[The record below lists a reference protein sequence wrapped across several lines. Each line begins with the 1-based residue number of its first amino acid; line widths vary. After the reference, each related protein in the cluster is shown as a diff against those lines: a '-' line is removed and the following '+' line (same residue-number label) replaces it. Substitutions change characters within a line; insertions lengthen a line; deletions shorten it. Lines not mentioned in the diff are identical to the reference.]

1 MRIRALGG
9 LEFEGSSIT
18 RPKPLLLLTYLSVEG
33 PKARRDVADLFWPR
47 SDGRLRTLTVTLG
60 RLRSGALGCIAS
72 DGRKVWA
79 EVDSDVAQLATA
91 LDRNDLDAALALYR
105 GPFVEGF
112 RATADAVELEEWVLG
127 TREWFAATLQRRML
141 ARAAEDVLA
150 GRLDEARRAA
160 ERAVR
165 LAAAPPPPTSELVEV
180 HDILLAVGSADAA
193 SVAAEAASLG
203 IELAASR
210 VEAVERLRAATGA
223 VRVVGVRVAGDADRP
238 APMVQPVRYVRSVD
252 GARIAYA
259 TIGEGPPLV
268 KAATW
273 LSRLDN
279 DVASPVWRHWLRALG
294 RGRRLVLYDERGCG
308 LSDRDVP
315 LSLDAFVSDLEA
327 IVDELELE
335 RFDLFGMSLG
345 AAVAIAFAAR
355 HPTRVRRLVLFGP
368 YIEPE
373 PEDEARLLVDLIRTG
388 WGRDNPAFRQLFTSL
403 FMPGATLEQMAW
415 FNELQRLAASAD
427 QAAALAAAIF
437 RIDARPYLPHLRIPT
452 LVAHARHDAV
462 VPFDAA
468 RRLVARIESARLVA
482 LDSPNHVLL
491 EHDSAWP
498 RFLEEVRRFL
508 RVDGEPVGA
517 SILETSG
524 NGGPLPTDG
533 GRRRGAACGRR
544 LGAGHE

>member
-9 LEFEGSSIT
+9 LEFEGSTIT
-18 RPKPLLLLTYLSVEG
+18 RPKPLLLLTYLCLEG
-33 PKARRDVADLFWPR
+33 PKARRDVADLFWPT

-105 GPFVEGF
+105 GPFAEGF
-112 RATADAVELEEWVLG
+112 RPTAEAVELEEWVLG
-127 TREWFAATLQRRML
+127 TREWCAATLQRRML

-150 GRLDEARRAA
+150 GRLVEARRAA

-165 LAAAPPPPTSELVEV
+165 LAAAPPTPPSELDEV
-180 HDILLAVGSADAA
+180 HAILLAVGSADAS

-210 VEAVERLRAATGA
+210 VEAVERLRAATA
-223 VRVVGVRVAGDADRP
+223 SVRTGGIRVADETDRAD
-238 APMVQPVRYVRSVD
+238 PMVEPVRYVTSAD
-252 GARIAYA
+252 GARIAYV
-259 TIGEGPPLV
+259 TIGQGPPLV

-273 LSRLDN
+273 LGRLDS
-279 DVASPVWRHWLRALG
+279 DVASPVWRHWLRGLG

-315 LSLDAFVSDLEA
+315 LSLDAFVTDLEA
-327 IVDELELE
+327 IVDDLDLE

-345 AAVAIAFAAR
+345 AAAAIAFAAR

-373 PEDEARLLVDLIRTG
+373 PEDEARLMVELIRTG

-403 FMPGATLEQMAW
+403 FMPGATPEQMAW
-415 FNELQRLAASAD
+415 FNELQRLSASAD

-437 RIDARPYLPHLRIPT
+437 RIDARPYLPHLHVPT
-452 LVAHARHDAV
+452 LIAHARHDAV

-468 RRLVARIESARLVA
+468 RRLVGRIHSARLLA
-482 LDSPNHVLL
+482 LDSDNHVLL
-491 EHDSAWP
+491 EHDPAWP
-498 RFLEEVRRFL
+498 RFLEEARRFL
-508 RVDGEPVGA
+508 GIEGEPLEPSILDTSVDGGSLATEVG
-517 SILETSG
+517 S
-524 NGGPLPTDG
+524 P
-533 GRRRGAACGRR
+533 R
-544 LGAGHE
+544 